1 MVQQLNNQAVAT
13 NNNQNIQTKEKFLN
27 FKINKKGFI
36 EADGIVEETLPSATF
51 KVLLENGHNI
61 LAHISGKIRLN
72 RIKLLPGDK
81 VKVELSQYDLTKG
94 RVVYR
99 Y

>member
-1 MVQQLNNQAVAT
+1 MVQQLNNPEASND
-13 NNNQNIQTKEKFLN
+13 NNKNIPAKEKFLN

-36 EADGIVEETLPSATF
+36 EVDGVVEENLPSATF

-61 LAHISGKIRLN
+61 LAHISGKIRLH
-72 RIKLLPGDK
+72 RIKLLPGDR